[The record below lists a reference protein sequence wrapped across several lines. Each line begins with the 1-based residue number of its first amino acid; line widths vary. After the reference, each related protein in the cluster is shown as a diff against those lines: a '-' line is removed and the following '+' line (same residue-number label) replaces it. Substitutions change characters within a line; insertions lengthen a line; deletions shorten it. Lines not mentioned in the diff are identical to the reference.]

1 MSEPDKEEAAPRRR
15 GRRPRLS
22 QAAIVAAALDVLQ
35 EGSAKDFALSVV
47 AQRLGVTAMSLYTY
61 FPSRDALLD
70 AMAEEVLKRFEP
82 PIRGGEPWTETI
94 KAWLWSLREL
104 FVRFPVTAKV
114 LAWDDRVTVAWLK
127 LWIPIVEI
135 LREQGLTHPELGRV
149 FAGFMS
155 GGVGL
160 IYAQV
165 SMAPVSWAEIPWNT
179 QALTPEEREVL
190 PQLWTNMIPTTG
202 EQQLAM
208 QFDWLVQGLAREV
221 EAARIKSA

>member
-1 MSEPDKEEAAPRRR
+1 MSEPDKEETGPRRR
-15 GRRPRLS
+15 GRRPKLS
-22 QAAIVAAALDVLQ
+22 QPAIVAAALDVLQ
-35 EGSAKDFALSVV
+35 EGAAKDFALSVV

-82 PIRGGEPWTETI
+82 PTRGAEPWTETV

-104 FVRFPVTAKV
+104 FVRFPVASKV

-127 LWIPIVEI
+127 LWMPIVEI
-135 LREQGLTHPELGRV
+135 LREQGLSHPELGRV
-149 FAGFMS
+149 FAGFIS

-160 IYAQV
+160 IYSQA
-165 SMAPVSWAEIPWNT
+165 SMPPVSWAAIPWDA

-190 PQLWTNMIPTTG
+190 PRLWADMLPVTS